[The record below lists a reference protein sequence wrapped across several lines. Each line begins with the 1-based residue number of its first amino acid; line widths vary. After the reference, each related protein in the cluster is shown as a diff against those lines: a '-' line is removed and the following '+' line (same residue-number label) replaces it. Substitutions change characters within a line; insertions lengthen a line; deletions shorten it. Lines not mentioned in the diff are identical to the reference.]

1 MSVLEF
7 TEVLALQLINNC
19 HDDLDIKDNIQIN
32 CHLWIQKVHLHQKIM
47 TSMDLK
53 NIITYKMT
61 VYHINLFRI
70 VKK

>member
-53 NIITYKMT
+53 NI
-61 VYHINLFRI
+61 
-70 VKK
+70 